1 MKKRVKAL
9 RLVRVNGSQVGS
21 VVHATF
27 EAFRWLFRLPS
38 ARCQEGETP
47 PDFPPTD
54 PPPFS
59 GIGLRQLSP
68 LPIPSSYI
76 NQRCFKPP
84 HTHSSMGIPMGS
96 NIHAPTVASGPT
108 SGGAPPLDLSKLGMV
123 DLMQEK
129 ERIEEELSALSSVLG
144 SHGVNMNTSLTTFDG
159 FPRDDIDVAQNVMSH
174 LEKGIHNHFANLQR
188 AQTTAQSGTNGTSG
202 SQPNVAGNNT
212 SGLPFAK
219 VNSVVPGSPADQA
232 GLRVGDTVREF
243 GSANWL
249 NHERLSKVAEIVQ
262 QSEGR
267 TVAVKVVRKDPSSSS
282 SVDLSLQLVPRRD
295 WGGRGLLGCHLVPL

>member
-1 MKKRVKAL
+1 
-9 RLVRVNGSQVGS
+9 
-21 VVHATF
+21 
-27 EAFRWLFRLPS
+27 
-38 ARCQEGETP
+38 
-47 PDFPPTD
+47 
-54 PPPFS
+54 
-59 GIGLRQLSP
+59 
-68 LPIPSSYI
+68 
-76 NQRCFKPP
+76 
-84 HTHSSMGIPMGS
+84 MGIPMGS

-108 SGGAPPLDLSKLGMV
+108 SGGAPPRDLSKLGMV

-159 FPRDDIDVAQNVMSH
+159 FPRDDIDVAQIRTTRARIIRLRNDHKDVMSH

-188 AQTTAQSGTNGTSG
+188 AQTAVQSGGGLNGTSG
-202 SQPNVAGNNT
+202 SQPSVSGNNTSGAGT

-282 SVDLSLQLVPRRD
+282 SIDLSLQLVPRRD